1 LSRSQFTRRAVL
13 RGAGAAIALPFL
25 ESWLSAEEPSRPSPM
40 AGRGPTGEGPP
51 LRVAF
56 VYSPNGK
63 HMADWTPKEV
73 GSVGDLP
80 PTLLP
85 LKDVKDQVT
94 VLSGLAL
101 RNANSDG
108 EGPGDHARAMAAF
121 LTGCR
126 PRKTS
131 GADVHVGV
139 SVDQVI
145 AAAVGGA
152 TRLPSLEVGCE
163 GGKPGG
169 ACDNGYS
176 CAYQTNLSWRT
187 ASSPMPKE
195 TDPRIVFERL
205 FGDRVRPESD
215 AVRARR
221 ERERRSVLDFVAED
235 ARDLSDGLGGADRRK
250 LDEYLT
256 SIREVERRLQ
266 QSQPAVSIGRERLV
280 RPAGVPE
287 SFEKHA
293 RLLSD
298 LVALAFQADLTR
310 VVTFVLGNDGSNRSY
325 REVGVSDGHHDVSHH
340 GNDPVRQE
348 KLRRINRLHVEQLAY
363 LMGRLKSIPQGDGTL
378 LDHSLI
384 VYGSGISD
392 GDRHNHEDLPIL
404 LAGGGE
410 RIHEGGRHV
419 RLPDGTPLCNL
430 YLALLHAIGAPG
442 PRFGD
447 STGPLGVLRS

>member
-1 LSRSQFTRRAVL
+1 VS
-13 RGAGAAIALPFL
+13 IALPFL
-25 ESWLSAEEPSRPSPM
+25 ESWLPAAAPPRP
-40 AGRGPTGEGPP
+40 TPP

-56 VYSPNGK
+56 VYAPNGK
-63 HMADWTPKEV
+63 HLADWAPEGV
-73 GSVGDLP
+73 GAVADLP

-85 LKDVKDQVT
+85 LTEMKGQVT
-94 VLSGLAL
+94 ILSGLAQ
-101 RNANSDG
+101 RNANPNG
-108 EGPGDHARAMAAF
+108 EGPGDHARAMATF

-126 PRKTS
+126 PHKTS
-131 GADVHVGV
+131 GADVRVGV
-139 SVDQVI
+139 SIDQVI
-145 AAAVGGA
+145 AAAVGRA

-169 ACDNGYS
+169 TCDNGYS

-187 ASSPMPKE
+187 TSSPMPKE

-205 FGDRVRPESD
+205 FGDRARPESD

-235 ARDLSDGLGGADRRK
+235 ARDLCDGLGGADRRK

-266 QSQPAVSIGRERLV
+266 QSQPALSIGRERLV

-287 SFEKHA
+287 SFERHA
-293 RLLSD
+293 RLLAD

-325 REVGVSDGHHDVSHH
+325 REVGVPEGHHDVSHH
-340 GNDPVRQE
+340 GNDPARHA
-348 KLRRINRLHVEQLAY
+348 KLRRINRLHVGQLAY
-363 LMGRLKSIPQGDGTL
+363 LMGRLKAIPQGAGTL
-378 LDHSLI
+378 LDHCLL

-392 GDRHNHEDLPIL
+392 GDRHNHDDLPIL
-404 LAGGGE
+404 LAGGGG
-410 RIHEGGRHV
+410 RVHQGGRHV
-419 RLPDGTPLCNL
+419 RYPDGTPLCNL
-430 YLALLHAIGAPG
+430 YLALLDAMGVPAA
-442 PRFGD
+442 RFGD
-447 STGPLGVLRS
+447 STGRLGALRS